1 MKNIVMKMAAV
12 FAALICTLS
21 LAACGGSSDK
31 AQDLT
36 GTTWALSG
44 GSQEGVSVDKETLE
58 SLFGGEMTYT
68 FGEDGKLTLAL
79 AGVEVEGTWKQD
91 GNTIELDVQGDTGS
105 MKVDG
110 DKLTLEESGVTVEFT
125 KK

>member
-21 LAACGGSSDK
+21 LVACGGSNSK

-44 GSQEGVSVDKETLE
+44 GSQDGVSVDQATLE

-91 GNTIELDVQGDTGS
+91 GNSIELDVQGDTGS
-105 MKVDG
+105 MTVDG
-110 DKLTLEESGVTVEFT
+110 DKLILEESGVKVEFT